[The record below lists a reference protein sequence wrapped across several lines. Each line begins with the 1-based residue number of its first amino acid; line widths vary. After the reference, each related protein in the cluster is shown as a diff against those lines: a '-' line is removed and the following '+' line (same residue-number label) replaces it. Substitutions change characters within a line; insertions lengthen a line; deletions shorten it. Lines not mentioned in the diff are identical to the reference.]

1 MALPNP
7 YILGP
12 HDAYRGRIELAAN
25 VTISVREFKDDE
37 DFGTGFYAW
46 ANRADSEHW
55 DRSHTVASEWANT
68 KIAALDS
75 LARQLGV
82 PVGVDEARLNE
93 AAA

>member
-1 MALPNP
+1 MHPNP

-46 ANRADSEHW
+46 ANRDDSERW
-55 DRSHTVASEWANT
+55 DRTHTVAHTVATAWADT

-75 LARQLGV
+75 IARQLGV
-82 PVGVDEARLNE
+82 PVGAEGV
-93 AAA
+93 AA